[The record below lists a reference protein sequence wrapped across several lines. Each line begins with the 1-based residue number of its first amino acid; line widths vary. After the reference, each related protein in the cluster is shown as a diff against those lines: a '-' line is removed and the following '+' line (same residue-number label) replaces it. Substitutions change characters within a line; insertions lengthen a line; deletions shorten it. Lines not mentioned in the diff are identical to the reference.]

1 MHDPRTAE
9 DRANEGAARIRV
21 RNPARL
27 AGLVLL
33 CAGAWLAGAN
43 AACAGV
49 NAGDAFPSLA
59 AANLTAATIP
69 ETAGKIVLVDFWAS
83 WCAPCKASFPAYS
96 RLYSE
101 FAARGLVIVAVSVDE
116 SPANY
121 ESFVKRLAPAF
132 PVALDKGQKLVR
144 AVQVPTMPTSYL
156 LDATGRVRYVHQGFH
171 GAATEKAL
179 REEIESLLS
188 AKAP

>member
-1 MHDPRTAE
+1 MRGRH
-9 DRANEGAARIRV
+9 
-21 RNPARL
+21 PARL
-27 AGLVLL
+27 TGLVLL
-33 CAGAWLAGAN
+33 CAGAWLMGAS

-49 NAGDAFPSLA
+49 SAGDAFPSLA
-59 AANLTAATIP
+59 AADLTEGTIP

-83 WCAPCKASFPAYS
+83 WCAPCKSSFPAYS

-101 FAARGLVIVAVSVDE
+101 FAPRGLVIVAVSVDE

-121 ESFVKRLAPAF
+121 ESFVKRLAPPF
-132 PVALDKGQKLVR
+132 PVALDKGHRLVR

-156 LDATGRVRYVHQGFH
+156 LDGKGRVLYVHPGFH